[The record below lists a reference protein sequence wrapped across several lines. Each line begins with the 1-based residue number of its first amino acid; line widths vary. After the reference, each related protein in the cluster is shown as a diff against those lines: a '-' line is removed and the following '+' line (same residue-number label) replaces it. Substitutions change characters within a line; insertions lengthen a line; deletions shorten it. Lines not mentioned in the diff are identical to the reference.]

1 MITNNSTMTNEE
13 INHSEGTEGESQG
26 VNIYDEI
33 KKEIQRVIDSENP
46 NDKGQ
51 DEYDKNYWERN
62 NFLEEDFYNSQSEG
76 RDIN

>member
-1 MITNNSTMTNEE
+1 MTNEE

-26 VNIYDEI
+26 VNIYEEI

-51 DEYDKNYWERN
+51 DNLPEPYQTFDQRN
-62 NFLEEDFYNSQSEG
+62 KLLPDDFYNSKSEG
-76 RDIN
+76 KDIN

>member
-1 MITNNSTMTNEE
+1 MTNEE

-51 DEYDKNYWERN
+51 DEYDKNYCERN
-62 NFLEEDFYNSQSEG
+62 NFLKEDFYNSQSEG
-76 RDIN
+76 RDIY

>member
-1 MITNNSTMTNEE
+1 MTNEE
-13 INHSEGTEGESQG
+13 INHSERTEGESQG

-51 DEYDKNYWERN
+51 DEYDKNYRERN

>member
-1 MITNNSTMTNEE
+1 MTNEE
-13 INHSEGTEGESQG
+13 INHSERTEGESQG

-51 DEYDKNYWERN
+51 DNLPEPYQTFDQRN
-62 NFLEEDFYNSQSEG
+62 KLLPDDFYNSKSEG
-76 RDIN
+76 KDIN

>member
-1 MITNNSTMTNEE
+1 MTNEE
-13 INHSEGTEGESQG
+13 INHSERTEGESQG

-51 DEYDKNYWERN
+51 DNLPEPYQTFDQRN
-62 NFLEEDFYNSQSEG
+62 KLLPDDFYNSQSEG
-76 RDIN
+76 KDIN

>member
-1 MITNNSTMTNEE
+1 MANNEE
-13 INHSEGTEGESQG
+13 VKDSESTEGESQG
-26 VNIYDEI
+26 VDIYKVI
-33 KKEIQRVIDSENP
+33 RQEIQRVIDSENP

>member
-1 MITNNSTMTNEE
+1 MNNSTMTNEE

-51 DEYDKNYWERN
+51 DN
-62 NFLEEDFYNSQSEG
+62 LEEYYNSESEG
-76 RDIN
+76 RDIKGEV

>member
-1 MITNNSTMTNEE
+1 MTHEE

-51 DEYDKNYWERN
+51 DNLPEPYQTFDQRN
-62 NFLEEDFYNSQSEG
+62 KLLPDDFYNSQSEG
-76 RDIN
+76 KDIN

>member
-1 MITNNSTMTNEE
+1 MKKSTTANALKE
-13 INHSEGTEGESQG
+13 NLKG

-51 DEYDKNYWERN
+51 DN
-62 NFLEEDFYNSQSEG
+62 LEEYYNSESEG
-76 RDIN
+76 RDIKGEV

>member
-1 MITNNSTMTNEE
+1 MTNEE
-13 INHSEGTEGESQG
+13 INNSERTEGESQG

-51 DEYDKNYWERN
+51 DNLPEPYQTFDQRN
-62 NFLEEDFYNSQSEG
+62 KLLPDDFYNSQSEG
-76 RDIN
+76 KDIN

>member
-1 MITNNSTMTNEE
+1 MTNEE

-26 VNIYDEI
+26 VNIYEEI

-51 DEYDKNYWERN
+51 DNLPEPYQTFDQRN
-62 NFLEEDFYNSQSEG
+62 KLLPDDFYNSQSEG
-76 RDIN
+76 KDIN

>member
-1 MITNNSTMTNEE
+1 MTNEE
-13 INHSEGTEGESQG
+13 INNSECSDGESQG
-26 VNIYDEI
+26 IDIYEEI

-46 NDKGQ
+46 NNKGQ

>member
-1 MITNNSTMTNEE
+1 MTNEE
-13 INHSEGTEGESQG
+13 INNSEGTEGESQG

-51 DEYDKNYWERN
+51 DNLPEPYQTFDQRN
-62 NFLEEDFYNSQSEG
+62 KLLPDDFYNSQSEG
-76 RDIN
+76 KDIN